1 MIETERLVLRQFQ
14 ESDAEDVFEYL
25 HQPAVHC
32 FYNMKLDSLEDA
44 KAEMKKRAQND
55 LYLAIVLKG
64 SNKVIGELFSF
75 AEGTDPESE
84 VMDNYS
90 PCWML
95 NLAYSGKGYAHEA
108 AHAYFDYLFNE
119 RGARRIYAYT
129 EDTNLP
135 SQHLCERFGMRR
147 EGLFM
152 EFVSFIK
159 NSDGTPLYE
168 NTVQYAIL
176 KKEWERLAKP
186 TFKNADE
193 NGLMET

>member
-25 HQPAVHC
+25 HQPPVHC

-55 LYLAIVLKG
+55 MYLAIVLKG

-95 NLAYSGKGYAHEA
+95 NLVYSGKGYAHEA

-135 SQHLCERFGMRR
+135 SQHLCERLGMRR

-152 EFVSFIK
+152 EFVSFI
-159 NSDGTPLYE
+159 NNPDGTPLYE

-176 KKEWERLAKP
+176 KREWEERKCN
-186 TFKNADE
+186 F
-193 NGLMET
+193 

>member
-1 MIETERLVLRQFQ
+1 MIETERMVLRQFR

-44 KAEMKKRAQND
+44 KVEMKKRAQND
-55 LYLAIVLKG
+55 LYLAIVLKE

-95 NLAYSGKGYAHEA
+95 NLAYSGKGYAYEA
-108 AHAYFDYLFNE
+108 AHTYFDYLFNE

-135 SQHLCERFGMRR
+135 SQHLCERLGMRR

-152 EFVSFIK
+152 EFVSFI
-159 NSDGTPLYE
+159 NNPDGTPLYE

-176 KKEWERLAKP
+176 KREWVERKCN
-186 TFKNADE
+186 F
-193 NGLMET
+193 

>member
-1 MIETERLVLRQFQ
+1 MIETERLMLRQFQ

-55 LYLAIVLKG
+55 MYLAIVLKG

-95 NLAYSGKGYAHEA
+95 NLVYSGKGYAHEA

-135 SQHLCERFGMRR
+135 SQHLCERLGMRR

-152 EFVSFIK
+152 EFVSFI
-159 NSDGTPLYE
+159 NNPDGTPLYE

-176 KKEWERLAKP
+176 KREWEERKCSS
-186 TFKNADE
+186 
-193 NGLMET
+193 